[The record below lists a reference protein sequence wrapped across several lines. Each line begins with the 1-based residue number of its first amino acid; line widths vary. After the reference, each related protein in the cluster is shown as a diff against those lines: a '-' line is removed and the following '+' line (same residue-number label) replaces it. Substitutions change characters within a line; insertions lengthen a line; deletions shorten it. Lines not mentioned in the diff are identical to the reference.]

1 LKQGPNPP
9 FSVPE
14 CVHHAVVA
22 DDDPIQADFVALVL
36 ARMGIRTT
44 VVHDGPSA
52 LEVLMVLPASLFVC
66 DIEMPGMDGIEVA
79 SRVREMVTTR
89 YVFILLITARN
100 VGSDYSQGLSAGAD
114 DFMNKPISADIL
126 TVRIR
131 AAQRLLT
138 YQAELSARTEALLLA
153 QKRLD
158 EDLAAAGATQR
169 SVLPSRSLVT
179 SAYAV
184 SSAFV
189 PSQHVSGDMFGYFEF
204 EDGKVGFFLIDVA
217 GHGVRAALLA
227 ASLGHMIS
235 KDYFCEAACMLSGA
249 PSPAEL
255 ISRLNLHFVS
265 PAHEERYFTMICG
278 ALDPLRHQL
287 TISIAGHPP
296 PLLIH
301 SEGRAEW
308 VEHGSFPVGLFGD
321 AKFFNLTLPFS
332 RGDRL
337 CVYSDG
343 VSDAINLEGEVFG
356 EYKITSVLENY
367 QTSTKN
373 IAELII
379 EELNTW
385 VTEADLLDDVSV
397 IVLEGGM
404 RGA

>member
-1 LKQGPNPP
+1 MKQGPNPP
-9 FSVPE
+9 FSLPE
-14 CVHHAVVA
+14 SVHHAVVA

-52 LEVLMVLPASLFVC
+52 LEALMVSQASLFVC
-66 DIEMPGMDGIEVA
+66 DIEMPGMAGIEVA

-114 DFMNKPISADIL
+114 DFMNKPISPDIL
-126 TVRIR
+126 AVRIR

-169 SVLPSRSLVT
+169 SVLPNQSLVT
-179 SAYAV
+179 PTYAV

-217 GHGVRAALLA
+217 GHGVRAALLS

-235 KDYFCEAACMLSGA
+235 KDYFGEAAGMVSGA
-249 PSPAEL
+249 PSPADL
-255 ISRLNLHFVS
+255 ISRLNQHFVS

-278 ALDPLRHQL
+278 ALDPLRRQL

-296 PLLIH
+296 PLLINRK
-301 SEGRAEW
+301 GKGEW
-308 VEHGSFPVGLFGD
+308 IEDGSFPVGLLAD
-321 AKFFNLTLPFS
+321 AKFFNLTRPFS
-332 RGDRL
+332 CGDRL

-343 VSDAINLEGEVFG
+343 VSDATNSRGEMFG

-367 QTSTKN
+367 RSTTKN
-373 IAELII
+373 IAELIT

-385 VTEADLLDDVSV
+385 VDEADFQDDVSV

-404 RGA
+404 RGS